1 MTIPV
6 PDEAL
11 LAVLDRFGSAVMVT
25 PRPDGWS
32 RVLTVDARA
41 EGTAGGVEVVIVAPH
56 PAGLRRVA
64 ENPLVTLVWPS
75 PVHHGH
81 SLVLDGWGRVD
92 GEDIRVRP
100 DHAVLHRPGTHSDG
114 PDWIW

>member
-6 PDEAL
+6 PGEV
-11 LAVLDRFGSAVMVT
+11 LAGVLARFGSAVMVT
-25 PRPDGWS
+25 PVTDGWP

-41 EGTAGGVEVVIVAPH
+41 EDSADGVEIVIVSPH

-81 SLVLDGWGRVD
+81 SLVVDGWGRVD
-92 GEDIRVRP
+92 AQDIRVVL
-100 DHAVLHRPGTHSDG
+100 DHAVLHRPGTHADG
-114 PDWIW
+114 PDWVW